1 MSYIIVSN
9 IVMAVMMLLIYFRY
23 THFRLKSKKEVE
35 QVKKTFELQ
44 IAELNCEPTSIYKIT
59 QDKTYILF
67 KNTI

>member
-9 IVMAVMMLLIYFRY
+9 IGMAVMMLLIYFRY

-44 IAELNCEPTSIYKIT
+44 IAELKKAESSVI
-59 QDKTYILF
+59 
-67 KNTI
+67 